1 MEKSMKKATLIVWVI
16 IFGFIALVIFQNQ
29 TFFLAKNSF
38 SLNLGIT
45 EEYHSP
51 ELPNA
56 VVFIIFFFFGLIVTY
71 LFSLSTRFK
80 AKRTIK
86 KLNSTIAA
94 HMNELAEL
102 KSEINTLKGIETP
115 ADELGQTVSLDINAP
130 RKTANDTTGNG
141 SGGTSAKNNAG
152 EVTSAPYDGNETG
165 SAEIELKK

>member
-29 TFFLAKNSF
+29 TFFIAKNSF
-38 SLNLGIT
+38 NLKLGII

-71 LFSLSTRFK
+71 LFSLSARFK

-86 KLNSTIAA
+86 KLNTTIAA
-94 HMNELAEL
+94 HINQVAEL
-102 KSEINTLKGIETP
+102 ESEINTLKGIEAP
-115 ADELGQTVSLDINAP
+115 ADEHGQTVMLDRTADL
-130 RKTANDTTGNG
+130 KTADDTTGKG
-141 SGGTSAKNNAG
+141 SGDKSAKIDAG
-152 EVTSAPYDGNETG
+152 AVTSAPYDGTDTG
-165 SAEIELKK
+165 ESEIEVKE